1 MIGYDMEDEEVLD
14 EEYGEMLDEEEELRL
29 ERIFRLIRA
38 ARAELKEALMSE
50 GEWVEEKVRIALD
63 ILYELEE
70 ELKGMMYGDE

>member
-1 MIGYDMEDEEVLD
+1 MVGYDMEDEEVLD
-14 EEYGEMLDEEEELRL
+14 EEYEEMLDEEEELRL